1 MADTTEYGFPEWEP
15 VKSGPADETGE
26 VAGEFEDGPGRWKQ
40 V

>member
-1 MADTTEYGFPEWEP
+1 MAEVEQTPVWEP

-26 VAGEFEDGPGRWKQ
+26 VAAGGFEDGPAPWKQ